1 MTVTPAEP
9 HPNGFA
15 RSTVVG
21 VAGDEGGGDAELP
34 GHRKHGAEHGGCM
47 SAAAS
52 RGAHV
57 IANVA
62 TDHSQLVVE
71 PVPDAIRP
79 RYSVSSIHQNV
90 VHGT

>member
-1 MTVTPAEP
+1 
-9 HPNGFA
+9 
-15 RSTVVG
+15 
-21 VAGDEGGGDAELP
+21 
-34 GHRKHGAEHGGCM
+34 M

-62 TDHSQLVVE
+62 ADHSQLVVE

-90 VHGT
+90 VHGA